1 MKKAGFALDNMGWLI
16 LSLITLFILLAL
28 FFVFKQ
34 PMNDLVQKILD
45 IFTFG

>member
-16 LSLITLFILLAL
+16 LTLLTLFVLLAL

-34 PMNDLVQKILD
+34 PMVDLVQKTLD
-45 IFTFG
+45 IFRFG